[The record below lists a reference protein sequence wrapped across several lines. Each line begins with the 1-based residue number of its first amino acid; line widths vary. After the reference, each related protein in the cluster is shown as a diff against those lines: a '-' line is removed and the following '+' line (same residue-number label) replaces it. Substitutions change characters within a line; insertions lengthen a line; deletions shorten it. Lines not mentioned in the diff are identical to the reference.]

1 MYIQYSPS
9 FLFYTLVNIFCPFQ
23 PNTNYFSHCD
33 CSLPQNVIY
42 FRASQSS
49 KVPDIPKP
57 IITQALHT
65 ADLKTNDSNTAVKSS
80 SEIRSDQLIDD
91 LSSLTIQDNVI
102 SNATTMTN
110 GGGYDLTGQHNSF
123 AVHQSVNE
131 DTSFIHGN
139 NAINSTGDVTFKRQG
154 SGDSDC
160 SRNHQPAKENVP
172 LHPPHKGQQSK
183 PGNNKAPKKSKDKK
197 NTANDKSKQNSGHR
211 SGGTSPV
218 KHDNVPRIDK
228 ENTAKV
234 NVAGNTGGDGHKKKK
249 KDTVVAP
256 TEIAVPQVTAVSKS
270 ENVLERKAP
279 PTGVKAPPPGLTK
292 QPSHTNAVNGMF
304 VC

>member
-1 MYIQYSPS
+1 MQCISSTRLPFCSILLLIS
-9 FLFYTLVNIFCPFQ
+9 FVPFNPTQITLPIVIVFLKMLFYC
-23 PNTNYFSHCD
+23 
-33 CSLPQNVIY
+33 
-42 FRASQSS
+42 RASQSS

-65 ADLKTNDSNTAVKSS
+65 TDLKTNDSNTAVNS
-80 SEIRSDQLIDD
+80 SEIRSDQPIDD
-91 LSSLTIQDNVI
+91 LSSLTIQDNMI

-110 GGGYDLTGQHNSF
+110 SGGYDLTGQHNSF

-131 DTSFIHGN
+131 DTSIIHGN
-139 NAINSTGDVTFKRQG
+139 NAINSTGDVTFNRQG

-160 SRNHQPAKENVP
+160 SRNHQPAKDNVP
-172 LHPPHKGQQSK
+172 SHPPHKGQQSK

-218 KHDNVPRIDK
+218 KHDNVPKTDK
-228 ENTAKV
+228 ENTVKV
-234 NVAGNTGGDGHKKKK
+234 NIASNTGGDGHKKKK